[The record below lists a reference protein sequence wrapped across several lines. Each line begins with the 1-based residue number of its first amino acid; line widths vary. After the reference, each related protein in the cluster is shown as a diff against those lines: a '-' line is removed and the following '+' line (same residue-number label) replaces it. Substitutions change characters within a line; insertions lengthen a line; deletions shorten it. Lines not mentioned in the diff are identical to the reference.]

1 MCVYVCPT
9 ISKRKKPAFGKG
21 ARQVVHGMGW
31 REKTEGGNLCNLYL
45 MFIWFN
51 AIYTLINHTNEYVN
65 KNANGVRI
73 LVG

>member
-1 MCVYVCPT
+1 MCVQQYQRERNQHLEREQGKWYMEWVGER
-9 ISKRKKPAFGKG
+9 KRKEEIYAI
-21 ARQVVHGMGW
+21 
-31 REKTEGGNLCNLYL
+31 YIL